1 MAPTGGGPG
10 GDHQGAGG
18 ARGAGGEEGEPGGRQ
33 EQRKGLGSQEKAES
47 MVNFVILEF
56 MWGLYLLDDLSS

>member
-10 GDHQGAGG
+10 GDHQGAG
-18 ARGAGGEEGEPGGRQ
+18 GAGGEEGEPGGRQ